1 LFKSFVGAAYEYG
14 LKRRSEKAAAELEMF
29 HRPEK
34 VGRR

>member
-1 LFKSFVGAAYEYG
+1 LFKAFVGAAYEHG
-14 LKRRSEKAAAELEMF
+14 LKRRSEKAAAEVEMF

>member
-1 LFKSFVGAAYEYG
+1 MFKAFVGAAYQHG
-14 LKRRSEKAAAELEMF
+14 LERRTRKEAAAVEMF